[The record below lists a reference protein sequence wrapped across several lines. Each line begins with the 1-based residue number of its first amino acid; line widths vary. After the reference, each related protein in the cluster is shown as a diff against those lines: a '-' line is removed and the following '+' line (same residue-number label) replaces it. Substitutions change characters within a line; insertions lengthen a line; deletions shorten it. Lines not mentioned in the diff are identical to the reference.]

1 MHLRG
6 PILHFLHNREL
17 DELFAT
23 IAIRGFAA
31 SMIGIFIPIYLLTL
45 GYSLKAVLIFFI
57 IRQVVYALA
66 SFPTALLDARFGFKH
81 AILISMPFFI
91 AFLSMLATL
100 ETMAWPLWI
109 LAVLSG
115 IQLAIFWTSY
125 HTDFA
130 LVADGKDMGKEV
142 GFVKFISKASNVVG
156 PLLGGFLIVLI
167 GFTNVLIVVNILL
180 LVSVVPLFFSKDTHS
195 KSTLSIKKTF
205 TGKGWKDYLAL
216 AAYGMESSVASVIW
230 PVFIFFYIV
239 SDFTTV
245 GLITTVS
252 LSFSLI
258 AVIVAA
264 GLADKHYN
272 FTIRFGAITHT
283 IIWGLKAF
291 VTSAGQVFF
300 ADSFHGSSR
309 SMLAVPFDAKMYKKA
324 GRGDTLQYVLFR
336 ATAVSIGS
344 TALFVAMIFIADL
357 TSSFWMAGAASL
369 IFLLY

>member
-6 PILHFLHNREL
+6 PVLHFLHNREL

-23 IAIRGFAA
+23 IAIRGFAS

-45 GYSLKAVLIFFI
+45 GYSLKAVLVFFI

-66 SFPTALLDARFGFKH
+66 SFPTAILDAKFGFKH
-81 AILISMPFFI
+81 SILISMPFFI
-91 AFLSMLATL
+91 ALLSMLATL
-100 ETMAWPLWI
+100 ETMSWPLWI

-142 GFVKFISKASNVVG
+142 GFVKFVTKASNVVG
-156 PLLGGFLIVLI
+156 PLLGGFLIALI
-167 GFTNVLIVVNILL
+167 GFTNVFVIVNVLL

-195 KSTLSIKKTF
+195 KSKVSIKKTF
-205 TGKGWKDYLAL
+205 TGKGWKDYFAL
-216 AAYGMESSVASVIW
+216 SAYGMESAVAGVIW

-252 LSFSLI
+252 LSFSLV

-264 GLADKHYN
+264 ALADKHYN
-272 FTIRFGAITHT
+272 LVIRFGAITHT

-309 SMLAVPFDAKMYKKA
+309 SMLSVPFDAKMYKEA

-336 ATAVSIGS
+336 A